1 MTNVNKIGPINSLWK
16 KMVELSPTTKI
27 ATSLIAKDV
36 VGCVMYTGTARSNKK
51 YTPEKRADVANYDL
65 ANGVINIALQLLA
78 IKPIEAAMTK
88 VSDSKLMKHF
98 FKDLDKRLASNDNKA
113 VMNLLKHKEGLVKG
127 SVALLSVIICQYF
140 IKRFI
145 APYFSMPASE
155 KFQEWG
161 LVKPK
166 LYDGET
172 FEKESKLEHLY
183 SMTDIENI
191 KQISNISN
199 LKKYVNEDIL
209 PKNEDNN

>member
-1 MTNVNKIGPINSLWK
+1 
-16 KMVELSPTTKI
+16 MVELSPTAKI

-36 VGCVMYTGTARSNKK
+36 VGCVMYTSTARSNKK
-51 YTPEKRADVANYDL
+51 YTPDKRADVANYDL

-78 IKPIEAAMTK
+78 IKPIESLMTK

-98 FKDLDKRLASNDNKA
+98 FNNLDERLKSTDNKA
-113 VMNLLKHKEGLVKG
+113 VMKLIKHKEGLVKG

-166 LYDGET
+166 LYEGET
-172 FEKESKLEHLY
+172 YGKPSKLDPIY
-183 SMTDIENI
+183 DMTDIDNI
-191 KQISNISN
+191 KKVSN
-199 LKKYVNEDIL
+199 LSYLKRYAKDSDDEIEED
-209 PKNEDNN
+209 DD

>member
-1 MTNVNKIGPINSLWK
+1 MTTVNKIWK
-16 KMVELSPTTKI
+16 SMVELSPTAKI

-36 VGCVMYTGTARSNKK
+36 VGCVMYTSTARSNKS

-78 IKPIEAAMTK
+78 IKPIESAMTK

-98 FKDLDKRLASNDNKA
+98 YKNLDERLASNDNKA
-113 VMNLLKHKEGLVKG
+113 VIKLLKHKEGLVKG

-145 APYFSMPASE
+145 APYFSMPAGQ
-155 KFQEWG
+155 KFQDIG

-166 LYDGET
+166 LYEGEMY
-172 FEKESKLEHLY
+172 EKKQKL
-183 SMTDIENI
+183 DIAD
-191 KQISNISN
+191 KQ
-199 LKKYVNEDIL
+199 
-209 PKNEDNN
+209 